1 MYKRCVYS
9 VILTRAYTVFYDV
22 RHGISR
28 KALVVSILPQG
39 TYMRVSRYEKYD
51 LYIRVIVLVCVRVWV
66 CFFYTERYTVNAY
79 GCISYDTLYIYNTV
93 TGRLLCVIE
102 VTAVRTRTVPVAVM
116 FVCILPSGVY
126 FWERYVPRLTCE

>member
-1 MYKRCVYS
+1 MCTSMGVFLLHGKVY
-9 VILTRAYTVFYDV
+9 
-22 RHGISR
+22 R
-28 KALVVSILPQG
+28 K
-39 TYMRVSRYEKYD
+39 
-51 LYIRVIVLVCVRVWV
+51 RVWV
-66 CFFYTERYTVNAY
+66 Y
-79 GCISYDTLYIYNTV
+79 ISYDTLYIYNTV